1 MRIYA
6 FDARARTYASHACA
20 AGAKKREK
28 NTWRERGTEI
38 GRRYRETGTR
48 KGDREGGRG
57 ADAGQTATAR
67 GWGWM
72 QRGGWKNVFPESL
85 VKWKSIT
92 STLNH
97 LNWFRHGPKA
107 RSALLSLF
115 LSLFL
120 SLLLIH
126 RVEMSNAHGWMHEK
140 ERTRGRGRKRRGQ
153 NEGRK
158 VSMRKKGKKRE
169 KERKEM

>member
-1 MRIYA
+1 MR
-6 FDARARTYASHACA
+6 ARARTYASHACA

-28 NTWRERGTEI
+28 NTWREIEPG
-38 GRRYRETGTR
+38 GRRYREMGTR
-48 KGDREGGRG
+48 KGDGEGARG

-72 QRGGWKNVFPESL
+72 QRGGWRNVFPESL

-107 RSALLSLF
+107 RSALLSLSFFYLFF
-115 LSLFL
+115 LF
-120 SLLLIH
+120 IAW
-126 RVEMSNAHGWMHEK
+126 RWAMRADGCTKKNAGEDGRGEDK
-140 ERTRGRGRKRRGQ
+140 TRGEKYRWGRKAKGER
-153 NEGRK
+153 EGE
-158 VSMRKKGKKRE
+158 KRNV
-169 KERKEM
+169 RNT